1 MVWTGRVRETVP
13 MDRVI
18 GTRAA
23 NALVEDAQLSPGF
36 ARGLESVV
44 PGGAS
49 VQDVLS
55 AFRKA
60 YGGLWV
66 GGCATLTPS
75 SLTFHPNAV
84 NRAVQTGTLD
94 IVVPAA
100 AITGVQVLRGVL
112 TKIIAVETAV
122 GSVVKIRCLGAR
134 QFAEQIRSAAH
145 RARGE

>member
-1 MVWTGRVRETVP
+1 
-13 MDRVI
+13 MDTVI

-23 NALVEDAQLSPGF
+23 NALVEDAQLSGGA
-36 ARGLESVV
+36 ARAMESVLPNAAAV
-44 PGGAS
+44 HN
-49 VQDVLS
+49 VLS
-55 AFRKA
+55 AFRQA

-66 GGCATLTPS
+66 GGRATLTPS

-84 NRAVQTGTLD
+84 NRAMQTGTLD

-112 TKIIAVETAV
+112 TKIIAVETV
-122 GSVVKIRCLGAR
+122 GGSVVKIRCFGAR
-134 QFAEQIRSAAH
+134 EFAEQIRSVAH